1 MNKFKPLLLLIGFPC
16 TNLCIMNENMNYQYR
31 MEELLE
37 LRARLR
43 PLLRWVVSK
52 MRQQLREGRLVL
64 LENPLRSRL
73 WTEPAVAQLITEFN
87 LLLVKCDGGYF
98 GATNHRGQ
106 KIIKTYQFATNSPEI
121 AQALRHQL
129 TPQERAECTPLEGKA
144 VTQSQEYP
152 MQMVQ
157 ALLKALRCEAQRWS
171 PHRFDEL
178 PKEVYFAQPSDDEPT
193 WRRLLDEVDQI
204 FMRSSTKALTL
215 QPGHDL
221 YDKIST
227 LVPWELGRIQ
237 IASKPLTRRQP
248 REVPHTHRGSI
259 LLHNDDSISIEV
271 EDMLVNQFPKQR
283 FDKPVRC
290 AIFFYGFAAPD
301 QPCDEPQRQE
311 PPVHLPIPG
320 LSTDI
325 TFKGAPATLP
335 ISVRSSLAR
344 LHIGAGHPHKK
355 ELIRLLATHGSINST
370 VMTALEYMKCG
381 TCERNA
387 KPTQPATQPEA
398 AAVPQ
403 FTGQFGERVQAD
415 VFYTRDLASGN
426 HPILGVI
433 DMATNLQQA
442 IRLVSLNAQHV
453 WDSFRTIWFQPYGCP
468 LILELDAGTPF
479 AGIFK
484 EHSLAAG
491 IHVVVVPPEAHWR
504 IGAVER
510 RNAVLRTVIE
520 RLVDNHGVVDGEG
533 IDFVLIAATQ
543 AINSTTATKGRS
555 PYQATFGKLPRF
567 PGDLF
572 GDDHAL
578 TVGERYLMA
587 EQLRV
592 QALHAINEMRASQTI
607 RRAILRKTPPNKAE
621 AQQIL
626 PGSLAAYWRW
636 SKKASGRKRGGYA
649 LGRLVQHDTTN
660 NTAWLQTGGSLV
672 QVTYEQLRPA
682 FGLEGWVPSQDDIK
696 SLKDAKT
703 RLQDGLWLDE
713 RGEGPPEDEP
723 LDPSIA
729 LAPQTPGGPP
739 DLVPPLADVDMPAP
753 ETPGLALRLPLA
765 ATDTASAAA
774 GAPQTPAAT
783 QPQVFSPTYKQT
795 TTHNIHQHFYDSH
808 HETRE
813 RTPRRHDTQPTTS
826 DTIFHR
832 TIQTQQQ
839 LQQPI
844 PQAMSLPATPHA
856 LQEGQHGHDAIMGD
870 VQQTGTDMAQT
881 AIAADSAQPEAVVT
895 TGSAP
900 AITLQTKHGPP
911 SEDYW
916 QNTASTLIRHHI
928 KPRRHLCTPS
938 EFHTLPTP
946 ASKLTGTRTTC
957 PNSDGV
963 DLRPIQDNWINST
976 QPQQDLGMWWIGSTH
991 FMKYNNPTWI
1001 TFIAATDNGE
1011 PVMFT
1016 PPPPDWDG
1024 RPITNEHMPVP
1035 QPSRIYRTKAA
1046 KAENDEEALNSSSDE
1061 DVPGSAKRSHGS

>member
-335 ISVRSSLAR
+335 
-344 LHIGAGHPHKK
+344 P
-355 ELIRLLATHGSINST
+355 
-370 VMTALEYMKCG
+370 
-381 TCERNA
+381 
-387 KPTQPATQPEA
+387 
-398 AAVPQ
+398 
-403 FTGQFGERVQAD
+403 FGN
-415 VFYTRDLASGN
+415 TRIDQQ
-426 HPILGVI
+426 HCHDRLGV
-433 DMATNLQQA
+433 
-442 IRLVSLNAQHV
+442 H
-453 WDSFRTIWFQPYGCP
+453 
-468 LILELDAGTPF
+468 
-479 AGIFK
+479 
-484 EHSLAAG
+484 
-491 IHVVVVPPEAHWR
+491 
-504 IGAVER
+504 
-510 RNAVLRTVIE
+510 
-520 RLVDNHGVVDGEG
+520 
-533 IDFVLIAATQ
+533 
-543 AINSTTATKGRS
+543 
-555 PYQATFGKLPRF
+555 
-567 PGDLF
+567 
-572 GDDHAL
+572 
-578 TVGERYLMA
+578 
-587 EQLRV
+587 
-592 QALHAINEMRASQTI
+592 EM
-607 RRAILRKTPPNKAE
+607 
-621 AQQIL
+621 
-626 PGSLAAYWRW
+626 W
-636 SKKASGRKRGGYA
+636 
-649 LGRLVQHDTTN
+649 
-660 NTAWLQTGGSLV
+660 
-672 QVTYEQLRPA
+672 
-682 FGLEGWVPSQDDIK
+682 
-696 SLKDAKT
+696 
-703 RLQDGLWLDE
+703 
-713 RGEGPPEDEP
+713 
-723 LDPSIA
+723 
-729 LAPQTPGGPP
+729 
-739 DLVPPLADVDMPAP
+739 
-753 ETPGLALRLPLA
+753 
-765 ATDTASAAA
+765 
-774 GAPQTPAAT
+774 
-783 QPQVFSPTYKQT
+783 
-795 TTHNIHQHFYDSH
+795 
-808 HETRE
+808 
-813 RTPRRHDTQPTTS
+813 
-826 DTIFHR
+826 
-832 TIQTQQQ
+832 
-839 LQQPI
+839 
-844 PQAMSLPATPHA
+844 
-856 LQEGQHGHDAIMGD
+856 
-870 VQQTGTDMAQT
+870 
-881 AIAADSAQPEAVVT
+881 
-895 TGSAP
+895 
-900 AITLQTKHGPP
+900 
-911 SEDYW
+911 
-916 QNTASTLIRHHI
+916 
-928 KPRRHLCTPS
+928 HL
-938 EFHTLPTP
+938 
-946 ASKLTGTRTTC
+946 
-957 PNSDGV
+957 
-963 DLRPIQDNWINST
+963 
-976 QPQQDLGMWWIGSTH
+976 
-991 FMKYNNPTWI
+991 
-1001 TFIAATDNGE
+1001 
-1011 PVMFT
+1011 
-1016 PPPPDWDG
+1016 
-1024 RPITNEHMPVP
+1024 
-1035 QPSRIYRTKAA
+1035 
-1046 KAENDEEALNSSSDE
+1046 
-1061 DVPGSAKRSHGS
+1061 